1 MVRPSIP
8 VEIALHLRQ
17 GAGFGCCKCGF
28 PIFDY
33 HHIVKFASEA
43 HFREEDMMILCPNCH
58 RQVTSGAMSEAEQ
71 RTYKKQPFNIKRG
84 FADGLLKI
92 EQAALV
98 VNLGSVQFVRDGFL
112 FRVDQEELLSIKLN
126 EGRQLEISLK
136 LYSKKDDLLA
146 LIENNQWKTGQNLPW
161 DLQAGWRWL
170 RLRNRKYEIAIE
182 IDARRMPV
190 GIRGDLWRRGQ
201 HFEITGNSLKFNGV
215 IKRFTMKDLCLV
227 GMYLS
232 ADTKTG
238 TFNLVPDE
246 RFGPMGVLVSEANLY
261 QRIQK
266 GLAAWEGLVSKK
278 PMPEKI
284 YTARKV
290 EGGFVISSED
300 KVSSC

>member
-1 MVRPSIP
+1 MRK
-8 VEIALHLRQ
+8 
-17 GAGFGCCKCGF
+17 AGW
-28 PIFDY
+28 IY
-33 HHIVKFASEA
+33 LSHST
-43 HFREEDMMILCPNCH
+43 L
-58 RQVTSGAMSEAEQ
+58 
-71 RTYKKQPFNIKRG
+71 KKTIYLQ
-84 FADGLLKI
+84 
-92 EQAALV
+92 
-98 VNLGSVQFVRDGFL
+98 
-112 FRVDQEELLSIKLN
+112 
-126 EGRQLEISLK
+126 SLK
-136 LYSKKDDLLA
+136 KM
-146 LIENNQWKTGQNLPW
+146 NGKTGQNLPW